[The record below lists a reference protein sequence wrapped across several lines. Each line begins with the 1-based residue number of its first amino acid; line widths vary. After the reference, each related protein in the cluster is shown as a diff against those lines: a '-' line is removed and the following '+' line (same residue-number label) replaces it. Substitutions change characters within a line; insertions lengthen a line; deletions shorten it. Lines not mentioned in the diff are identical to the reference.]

1 MEGDFLI
8 TLNGRVGVS
17 VRLLRVAKIFVR
29 VALAAAYLSAVSPL
43 SGLSQTRSVVLVI
56 DVLFALALLIGWQ
69 LRRVA
74 LLSVLLFVAHALI
87 AFSSLGLAAPLGYFA
102 LAAASAAFLLFAVEP
117 SKSYETT

>member
-1 MEGDFLI
+1 LQGDFLI

-17 VRLLRVAKIFVR
+17 VRLLRVAKILVR
-29 VALAAAYLSAVSPL
+29 VALAAACLSAVSPL
-43 SGLSQTRSVVLVI
+43 NGLSQTSLVVLGI
-56 DVLFALALLIGWQ
+56 AVLSALALLVGWQ

-74 LLSVLLFVAHALI
+74 LLSVLFFVAYALV
-87 AFSSLGLAAPLGYFA
+87 AFASLGLAAPLGYFG